1 MLVPSPDLVFIV
13 LRMLMSLFLMVLVG
27 SLLITLQVFWLSN
40 WLALLM

>member
-27 SLLITLQVFWLSN
+27 SLTDNFIGILIE
-40 WLALLM
+40 